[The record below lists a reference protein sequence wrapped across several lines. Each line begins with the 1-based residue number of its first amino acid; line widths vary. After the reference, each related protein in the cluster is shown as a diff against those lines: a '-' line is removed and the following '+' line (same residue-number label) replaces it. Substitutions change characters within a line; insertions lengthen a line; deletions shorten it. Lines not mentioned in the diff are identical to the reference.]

1 MSNEYIKYNPWNSNS
16 NDNVF
21 NKSHQILIYGPISKN
36 GNKEYIRF
44 IVNRNLNNLDIFTFE
59 TGKTGF
65 QNLSIKID
73 LDEKVAKII
82 SLENSNIYSGRDFM
96 YIGLKILKNL
106 EINKVSLNDD
116 SRINCNNRSSRY
128 LNGLITKDIQFNIIS
143 LLKDKKTYYMKFGFK
158 PYIDNVNIEDQLK
171 EIVESLYQ
179 IKWSDIENI
188 LSKGEKTLEFMK
200 NGKKNNILTN
210 QLGRVNID
218 QWTLYWSI
226 IRKSYNEFFSI
237 YKDTYDSPFLALKHF
252 SKDKCKIFIDWLEL
266 YSLNAVYF
274 KDITLYKFYN
284 NNGISKNITI
294 PGKNEIKILLK
305 LLRTI
310 EWKIIDLKE
319 INIEY
324 NYNGRPVV

>member
-1 MSNEYIKYNPWNSNS
+1 MSNEYIKYNPWNLNR
-16 NDNVF
+16 NNNVF

-36 GNKEYIRF
+36 RKKEYIQFR
-44 IVNRNLNNLDIFTFE
+44 INRNLDNLEILTTEVGETGFNNLYM
-59 TGKTGF
+59 
-65 QNLSIKID
+65 KID
-73 LDEKVAKII
+73 LNSKVAKIV
-82 SLENSNIYSGRDFM
+82 SLEKSSIYSGRDFM

-106 EINKVSLNDD
+106 EINKVTLIDNSK
-116 SRINCNNRSSRY
+116 INCNNRSSRY

-143 LLKDKKTYYMKFGFK
+143 LLKDKKTYYMNFGFK
-158 PYIDNVNIEDQLK
+158 PYINNVNIEEQLK
-171 EIVESLYQ
+171 EIVERLYQ

-188 LSKGEKTLEFMK
+188 LSKGEKTIKFIKEGEK
-200 NGKKNNILTN
+200 NILIN

-218 QWTLYWSI
+218 QWILYWSI

-237 YKDTYDSPFLALKHF
+237 YKDIYDSPFLALKHF
-252 SKDKCKIFIDWLEL
+252 SKNKCKIFIDWLEL

-284 NNGISKNITI
+284 NNGISKNIII